1 MTIKHKHGF
10 KKIPRT
16 HQGLFTP
23 EEYAKL
29 SDFGHHVVGWIWLPG
44 SILGIVL
51 LLFNIN
57 NLNED
62 FRFYAGP
69 FTILLGI
76 ALFLVLLFGRL
87 KTYYRD
93 RLSWIISDLG
103 QVQHL
108 VMLFSLISIGV
119 MLILRDARGA
129 DLSWLKPSVL
139 LAISIAL
146 LIHPQH
152 GRRQT
157 LYHQWIATMI
167 LVICISWHFYYI
179 QFEIKPNGDVVA
191 ISDNPWIYLLVLLV
205 AVFIISILLITFKE
219 HVAKE
224 FHSTPIKGH
233 ASELLTR
240 VLLYWVWIAPFI
252 TAFITF
258 DFNTTLE
265 IVVLIVVVSII
276 LLIAIAISVTNWKDY
291 NDPLEE
297 NEDHEWYYKDTDE
310 LRIILGE
317 INAVIDIKTGKNFL
331 LEEGI
336 IN

>member
-1 MTIKHKHGF
+1 MTKHGF
-10 KKIPRT
+10 KKIRKT

-29 SDFGHHVVGWIWLPG
+29 SDLGHHVVGWIWLVG
-44 SILGIVL
+44 SISGIIL
-51 LLFNIN
+51 LLFNIDT
-57 NLNED
+57 LNED

-69 FTILLGI
+69 FTIVLGI
-76 ALFLVLLFGRL
+76 ALFLVLLFGGPQTWVR
-87 KTYYRD
+87 T

-157 LYHQWIATMI
+157 IYHQWIASMI
-167 LVICISWHFYYI
+167 LVIVISWHFYYI
-179 QFEIKPNGDVVA
+179 QFEIKPNGDIVA

-219 HVAKE
+219 HIAKE
-224 FHSTPIKGH
+224 FHSIPIKGH

-240 VLLYWVWIAPFI
+240 VLLYWVLIAPFV

-258 DFNTTLE
+258 DFDNTLE
-265 IVVLIVVVSII
+265 IVVLVVVVSIV
-276 LLIAIAISVTNWKDY
+276 LLISIAISVTNWKNY
-291 NDPLEE
+291 NDPHEKD
-297 NEDHEWYYKDTDE
+297 EDITWHDKQTDE
-310 LRIILGE
+310 LKIVLDD
-317 INAVIDIKTGKNFL
+317 INAVLDMRNGKNFTFKDVL
-331 LEEGI
+331 D
-336 IN
+336 NP